1 MPQCTLPEWDNRGRT
16 VLQDLDDQD
25 VDLLIA
31 CVKKVEDH
39 DMRVLNLLKELEGVK
54 NGEKNY
60 LV

>member
-1 MPQCTLPEWDNRGRT
+1 MYAEKDNRGRT
-16 VLQDLDDQD
+16 VLQDQD

>member
-1 MPQCTLPEWDNRGRT
+1 MYAEKDNRGRT

-31 CVKKVEDH
+31 CAKKVEDH

-54 NGEKNY
+54 NSEKNY